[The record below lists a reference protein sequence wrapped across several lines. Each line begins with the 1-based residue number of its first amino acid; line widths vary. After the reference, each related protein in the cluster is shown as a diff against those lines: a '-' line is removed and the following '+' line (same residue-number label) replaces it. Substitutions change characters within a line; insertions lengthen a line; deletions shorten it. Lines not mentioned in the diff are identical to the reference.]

1 MEQTNK
7 RLEGTKSLVPLKK
20 NDREIEKPDIFSY
33 FDDEIHVGK
42 FFIHL
47 YGELCDSYTVYNNIN
62 IELFLKQLTDI
73 YKLNNDNFLKKEEFS
88 KTKKIDEID
97 PTSSS
102 YLIKLKPKLILS
114 VTSYKI
120 VFYYSSSSINF
131 EEINSIISIIKQ
143 SKKENKHKQK
153 FYMVSANSH
162 SEYGFEFRK
171 FNIKKQELNI
181 EENYND
187 DFVEVDKVIK
197 KFLNTQKSNGLILLH
212 GKYGTGKTSYI
223 RNLMGTVNKRFIFLP
238 VNMMD
243 SISSPNFLPFIS
255 KYGNSVLVL
264 EDCET
269 IIKQRESG
277 NSDSSLV
284 NLLNLGD
291 GLLSD
296 ALSIKLICTFNA
308 DLKQID
314 KAILRKGRLVA
325 RYEFKE
331 LNLEKTKLLHK
342 KIGGLAKIEEPKTL
356 AEIYNSDNTNFDD
369 SVEGKKIGF

>member
-1 MEQTNK
+1 MGQINTQ
-7 RLEGTKSLVPLKK
+7 LEGTKSLFPLKK
-20 NDREIEKPDIFSY
+20 SEREIDKLDIFSY
-33 FDDEIHVGK
+33 FDDEIHIGK

-47 YGELCDSYTVYNNIN
+47 YGELPDSYSVYNNIN
-62 IELFLKQLTDI
+62 IELFIKQITELHNLTHEN
-73 YKLNNDNFLKKEEFS
+73 YLKKEEFA
-88 KTKKIDEID
+88 KAKKIDEID
-97 PTSSS
+97 YSSSS
-102 YLIKLKPKLILS
+102 YLIKIKDKLILS
-114 VTSYKI
+114 LTSYKI
-120 VFYYSSSSINF
+120 VFYYSSADINF
-131 EEINSIISIIKQ
+131 DEINAIISIIKQ
-143 SKKENKHKQK
+143 SKKESKHKQK

-181 EENYND
+181 TENYND
-187 DFVEVDKVIK
+187 DFVAVDQVIT
-197 KFLNTQKSNGLILLH
+197 KFLNTNKSNGLVLLH

-238 VNMMD
+238 VNMME

-255 KYGNSVLVL
+255 KYGNSILVL

-331 LNLEKTKLLHK
+331 LDLKKTKLLHT
-342 KIGGLAKIEEPKTL
+342 KIGGIEPIEEPKTL
-356 AEIYNSDNTNFDD
+356 AEIYNYKNTNFDETSD
-369 SVEGKKIGF
+369 GKKIGF

>member
-1 MEQTNK
+1 MAIINSV
-7 RLEGTKSLVPLKK
+7 LENIKEVNQSIRSKLRI
-20 NDREIEKPDIFSY
+20 DKPDFYSY
-33 FDDEIHVGK
+33 FDDEIHIGK
-42 FFIHL
+42 LFIHL
-47 YGELCDSYTVYNNIN
+47 YGELCDSYSVYNNIST
-62 IELFLKQLTDI
+62 ELFLKQLTEK
-73 YKLNNDNFLKKEEFS
+73 YNLNDENFLKKDELA

-97 PTSSS
+97 FAASS
-102 YLIKLKPKLILS
+102 YLVVIKEKLMLS
-114 VTSYKI
+114 ITNYKI
-120 VFYYSSSSINF
+120 VFYYSSLSISF
-131 EEINSIISIIKQ
+131 DEINSIISTIKQ

-153 FYMVSANSH
+153 FYMIVANSH

-171 FNIKKQELNI
+171 FNIKKQEINI
-181 EENYND
+181 SENYND
-187 DFVEVDKVIK
+187 DFIEVDSTIRN
-197 KFLNTQKSNGLILLH
+197 FLNTNKTNGLVLLH

-223 RNLMGTVNKRFIFLP
+223 RNLMGTINKRFIFLP

-255 KYGNSVLVL
+255 KYGNSILVL

-269 IIKQRESG
+269 IIKQRETG

-331 LNLEKTKLLHK
+331 LSAVKTKSLLSK
-342 KIGGLAKIEEPKTL
+342 NGVNDSSDVTKTL
-356 AEIYNSDNTNFDD
+356 AEIYNFSFNNFNDNT
-369 SVEGKKIGF
+369 EGKKIGF